1 MAVPLLRTLIL
12 YCAVICAVRLMGKR
26 QIGELDP
33 SELVVTILVSDLA
46 AVPMQD
52 LGIPLLSGLVPIATL
67 VVLEIF
73 LSFAALKS
81 RRFRRL
87 LNGQPAI
94 IIRKGQL
101 DIDKLRQMRLTTDEV
116 IETLRKQN
124 VVAVSDVKYGVIEPD
139 GTLTV
144 ILKQPQQP
152 VTAEMLG
159 ITPKDTGLPLVV
171 VSDGKMVPRSLELLH
186 LSPADIE
193 RRLKNQSIAVEDVF
207 LMTLDDCG
215 NTFLQKK
222 GGPRM
227 KRLLTAAVLC
237 TVLILGSV
245 WSVRVVDNTAQA
257 VALDVENDR
266 LNEARETWDA
276 AQTLLGALLL
286 HSEIDQADRLFDR
299 VLAAQQNGLT
309 DEFSLDRAELLA
321 QLRHLPEVQRPTL
334 KNLF

>member
-94 IIRKGQL
+94 IIRRGQL
-101 DIDKLRQMRLTTDEV
+101 DIGKLRQMRLTTDEV

-124 VVAVSDVKYGVIEPD
+124 VAAVSDVKYGVIEPD

-171 VSDGKMVPRSLELLH
+171 VSDGRVVPRSLELLH

-193 RRLKNQSIAVEDVF
+193 RRLKNQSIAVEDVS
-207 LMTLDDCG
+207 DDARR
-215 NTFLQKK
+215 LRQHVPAEK
-222 GGPRM
+222 GGPCM

-245 WSVRVVDNTAQA
+245 WSIKAVDNTAQA

-286 HSEIDQADRLFDR
+286 HSEIDQADQLFDR
-299 VLAAQQNGLT
+299 VLVAQQNGLT

>member
-94 IIRKGQL
+94 IIRRGQL
-101 DIDKLRQMRLTTDEV
+101 DIGKLRQMRLTTDEV

-124 VVAVSDVKYGVIEPD
+124 VAAVSDVKYGVIEPD

-171 VSDGKMVPRSLELLH
+171 VSDGKVVPRSLELLH

-222 GGPRM
+222 DGPRM

-245 WSVRVVDNTAQA
+245 WSVRAVDNTAQA

-266 LNEARETWDA
+266 LNEARGDMGRSTDPARRSAA
-276 AQTLLGALLL
+276 AQR
-286 HSEIDQADRLFDR
+286 D
-299 VLAAQQNGLT
+299 
-309 DEFSLDRAELLA
+309 
-321 QLRHLPEVQRPTL
+321 
-334 KNLF
+334 

>member
-81 RRFRRL
+81 RAFRRL

-94 IIRKGQL
+94 IIRRGQL
-101 DIDKLRQMRLTTDEV
+101 DINKLRQMRLTTDEV

-124 VVAVSDVKYGVIEPD
+124 VAAVSDVKYGVIEPD

-159 ITPKDTGLPLVV
+159 ITPRDTGLPLVV
-171 VSDGKMVPRSLELLH
+171 VSDGRVVPRSLELLH

-222 GGPRM
+222 EG
-227 KRLLTAAVLC
+227 
-237 TVLILGSV
+237 
-245 WSVRVVDNTAQA
+245 RV
-257 VALDVENDR
+257 
-266 LNEARETWDA
+266 
-276 AQTLLGALLL
+276 
-286 HSEIDQADRLFDR
+286 
-299 VLAAQQNGLT
+299 
-309 DEFSLDRAELLA
+309 
-321 QLRHLPEVQRPTL
+321 
-334 KNLF
+334 

>member
-94 IIRKGQL
+94 IIRRGQL
-101 DIDKLRQMRLTTDEV
+101 DIGKLRQMRLTTDEV

-124 VVAVSDVKYGVIEPD
+124 VAAVSDVKYGVIEPD

-144 ILKQPQQP
+144 IPKQP

-222 GGPRM
+222 EG
-227 KRLLTAAVLC
+227 
-237 TVLILGSV
+237 
-245 WSVRVVDNTAQA
+245 RV
-257 VALDVENDR
+257 
-266 LNEARETWDA
+266 
-276 AQTLLGALLL
+276 
-286 HSEIDQADRLFDR
+286 
-299 VLAAQQNGLT
+299 
-309 DEFSLDRAELLA
+309 
-321 QLRHLPEVQRPTL
+321 
-334 KNLF
+334 

>member
-12 YCAVICAVRLMGKR
+12 YCAVICAVRLWGNG

-94 IIRKGQL
+94 IIRRGQL
-101 DIDKLRQMRLTTDEV
+101 DIGKLRQMRLTTDEV

-124 VVAVSDVKYGVIEPD
+124 VAAVSDVKYGVIEPD

-144 ILKQPQQP
+144 ILKQPAAAGHGRNARHYAQGYRSAARCRVGRP
-152 VTAEMLG
+152 RWFRARSSCCTS
-159 ITPKDTGLPLVV
+159 PLRI
-171 VSDGKMVPRSLELLH
+171 SS
-186 LSPADIE
+186 
-193 RRLKNQSIAVEDVF
+193 
-207 LMTLDDCG
+207 
-215 NTFLQKK
+215 
-222 GGPRM
+222 GG
-227 KRLLTAAVLC
+227 
-237 TVLILGSV
+237 
-245 WSVRVVDNTAQA
+245 
-257 VALDVENDR
+257 
-266 LNEARETWDA
+266 
-276 AQTLLGALLL
+276 
-286 HSEIDQADRLFDR
+286 
-299 VLAAQQNGLT
+299 
-309 DEFSLDRAELLA
+309 
-321 QLRHLPEVQRPTL
+321 
-334 KNLF
+334 

>member
-1 MAVPLLRTLIL
+1 M
-12 YCAVICAVRLMGKR
+12 
-26 QIGELDP
+26 
-33 SELVVTILVSDLA
+33 
-46 AVPMQD
+46 
-52 LGIPLLSGLVPIATL
+52 PIATL

-94 IIRKGQL
+94 IIRRGQL
-101 DIDKLRQMRLTTDEV
+101 DIGKLRQMRLTTDEV

-124 VVAVSDVKYGVIEPD
+124 VAAVSDVKYGVIEPD

-159 ITPKDTGLPLVV
+159 ITPKDIGLPLVV

-186 LSPADIE
+186 LSPVDIE

-215 NTFLQKK
+215 NMFLQKK
-222 GGPRM
+222 EG
-227 KRLLTAAVLC
+227 
-237 TVLILGSV
+237 
-245 WSVRVVDNTAQA
+245 
-257 VALDVENDR
+257 
-266 LNEARETWDA
+266 
-276 AQTLLGALLL
+276 
-286 HSEIDQADRLFDR
+286 
-299 VLAAQQNGLT
+299 
-309 DEFSLDRAELLA
+309 RA
-321 QLRHLPEVQRPTL
+321 
-334 KNLF
+334 

>member
-94 IIRKGQL
+94 IIRRGQL
-101 DIDKLRQMRLTTDEV
+101 DIGKLRQMRLTTDEV

-124 VVAVSDVKYGVIEPD
+124 VAAVSDVKYGVIEPD
-139 GTLTV
+139 GTLMRAGD
-144 ILKQPQQP
+144 ILR
-152 VTAEMLG
+152 TEAEEHTGCLDGLALRHTDQLQLG
-159 ITPKDTGLPLVV
+159 FAVGVLQISNAAAVRGELRVN
-171 VSDGKMVPRSLELLH
+171 LELG
-186 LSPADIE
+186 E
-193 RRLKNQSIAVEDVF
+193 RLVKMQRFLEIA
-207 LMTLDDCG
+207 
-215 NTFLQKK
+215 
-222 GGPRM
+222 
-227 KRLLTAAVLC
+227 
-237 TVLILGSV
+237 
-245 WSVRVVDNTAQA
+245 
-257 VALDVENDR
+257 
-266 LNEARETWDA
+266 
-276 AQTLLGALLL
+276 
-286 HSEIDQADRLFDR
+286 H
-299 VLAAQQNGLT
+299 
-309 DEFSLDRAELLA
+309 AE
-321 QLRHLPEVQRPTL
+321 R
-334 KNLF
+334 